1 MRSSPQAG
9 TAYFRAV
16 KAPGAPGAPPS
27 WGPGR
32 KQGFGASPNPHTRV
46 WLTIARGNLS
56 EVFYPRLDEP
66 CLHEL
71 RFIAAAPGAPPIDDA
86 IEAEHEVSWIEPGVP
101 AFRAVS
107 THPEYRL
114 VKEFACDPDLNAVLV
129 SGMFSPEMPDV
140 LLYLQASA
148 HLDPGSSGCDGYVL
162 DRDPPVLCLRRPGSP
177 DSWMAVVGPFAE
189 AQTGYLQS
197 SDLFVDIDDNQGRPA
212 GGWDSATGGNAA
224 VGARLGIRSG
234 AFQLAVGFAATRA
247 DAEEVARQALE
258 RGAARAR
265 DELARAWRRLP
276 ELPPNLL
283 KVAGDGGLLAKA
295 SVAVLRSLEDKTYS
309 GAFIA
314 APGAPWGEHVQD
326 GNQVYH
332 LVWTRDLYQQASA
345 LLEVGDPEPGLR
357 ALRYLEKLQRAD
369 GSWPQNC
376 RLDGTPHWDGIELDE
391 TAYPVLLAWRLGVGG
406 ALDHDPY
413 SALVRRAVRHLLV
426 NGPATPLDRWE
437 DGGGLSPSTL
447 AVAIA
452 ALAAGAEFASD
463 AGEQLAAHHLRCVA
477 DYWNDRL
484 EAWCYLYA
492 FRHYVRLNPDPD
504 QPPGRESAVA
514 LEFVELVR
522 RGLRKA
528 DDPRV
533 LHSLTTA
540 DAILRSDPPGGPV
553 WRRYVGDAYGETE
566 GGGEWGSGPGIGRPW
581 PLLCAERGHWALA
594 AGESPAPYVRAL
606 EAFAGTELMLPEQVW
621 DGPAMPEKG
630 LQPGRATG
638 SCSPLGWA
646 HAEYL
651 KLLASLATSSQPDA
665 VAPAGRY
672 AEAPPKAPAFV
683 WHPGHRFG
691 AFAEGRK
698 VLVQLASPGIVRW
711 SADGW
716 ASFQDA
722 DLLDTGLDLWV
733 AELPADGLRPGSV
746 IEWTSRHADGWEG
759 ENHVVRCVPEE
770 HWGQVR

>member
-32 KQGFGASPNPHTRV
+32 KQGFGASPNPQTRV

-71 RFIAAAPGAPPIDDA
+71 RFIVAAPGAPPIDDA
-86 IEAEHEVSWIEPGVP
+86 TEAAHDVRWIEPGVP
-101 AFRAVS
+101 AFRVVS
-107 THPEYRL
+107 THLEYRL
-114 VKEFACDPDLNAVLV
+114 VKELACDPELDAVLV
-129 SGMFSPEMPDV
+129 AGEFSAEMPDV

-148 HLDPGSSGCDGYVL
+148 HLDPGSHGCDGSVL
-162 DRDPPVLCLRRPGSP
+162 DRDPPVLCLRRPGTP

-189 AQTGYLQS
+189 AQAGYLHS
-197 SDLFVDIDDNQGRPA
+197 SDLLVDIDDNEGRPA
-212 GGWDSATGGNAA
+212 GGWDSAPGGNAA

-247 DAEEVARQALE
+247 DAEEVARRAQE

-265 DELARAWRRLP
+265 EELARAWRRQP
-276 ELPPNLL
+276 DLPPNLL

-295 SVAVLRSLEDKTYS
+295 SVAILRSLEDKTYP
-309 GAFIA
+309 GAFVA
-314 APGAPWGEHVQD
+314 APGAPWGEHVHD

-345 LLEVGDPEPGLR
+345 LLEVGDPEPALR
-357 ALRYLEKLQRAD
+357 ALRYLEKLQRPD

-376 RLDGTPHWDGIELDE
+376 RLDGTPHWGGVELDE
-391 TAYPVLLAWRLGVGG
+391 TAYPVLLAWRLGVAG

-413 SALVRRAVRHLLV
+413 RALVRRAVRHLLV
-426 NGPATPLDRWE
+426 TGPATPLDRWE

-447 AVAIA
+447 AAAIG
-452 ALAAGAEFASD
+452 ALAAGAEFAGD
-463 AGEQLAAHHLRCVA
+463 AGEHLAAQYLRRVA

-484 EAWCYLYA
+484 EAWCYLRA
-492 FRHYVRLNPDPD
+492 FRHYVRLNSDPD
-504 QPPGRESAVA
+504 RPPARESAVA
-514 LEFVELVR
+514 LEFLELVR
-522 RGLRKA
+522 RGLRQP

-533 LHSLTTA
+533 RHSLTTA
-540 DAILRSDPPGGPV
+540 DAILRSDLPGGPA
-553 WRRYVGDAYGETE
+553 WRRYVGDAYGETDS
-566 GGGEWGSGPGIGRPW
+566 GEPWTPGSGVGRPW
-581 PLLCAERGHWALA
+581 PVLCAERGHWALA
-594 AGESPAPYVRAL
+594 AGETPAAYVRAL
-606 EAFAGTELMLPEQVW
+606 EEFAGSELMLPEQVW
-621 DGPAMPEKG
+621 DGPALPGKG

-651 KLLASLATSSQPDA
+651 KLLAALATSSRPD
-665 VAPAGRY
+665 VVEPAQRRY
-672 AEAPPKAPAFV
+672 AAAPPEAPAFV
-683 WHPGHRFG
+683 WHLGHRFG

-698 VLVQLASPGIVRW
+698 VLVQLASPGTVRW

-722 DLLDTGLDLWV
+722 ELLETGLDLWV
-733 AELPADGLRPGSV
+733 AELPTEVFRPGRV
-746 IEWTSRHADGWEG
+746 VEWTSRHADGWVA
-759 ENHVVRCVPEE
+759 ENHQVRCVAGD
-770 HWGQVR
+770 HWD